1 MLKFLITFTSLIVLL
16 TLDMSYSWNN
26 GPSGDASTDEDHPSC
41 ENIPYS
47 THDWIADQARALL
60 PEEERSWL
68 NDNKKLYL
76 LGTEA
81 PDNREIPDSC
91 NAPNNG
97 YDDRSSGHSVKGND
111 DFSSFFIDSNGNK
124 QDRAAFRAKEEYLK
138 AQSAIRQGQ
147 LSDAAFYA
155 GAMAHYIGD
164 TSQYGHS
171 VDFEH
176 HHSDYEGLISRRTD
190 SFEEGEFETDIIADG
205 LTEID
210 AYDAVVIISKSTAEG
225 NGDIKSAEWMDINY
239 NNRNEEYFDSV
250 GASLNLGV
258 NTLADVLHTL
268 YINNEEFINNPD
280 SIDELEPVIYT
291 VKEGD
296 TLGSIAREFLG
307 DGRRWRTIWAA
318 NKNTIDNP
326 SNLQIGMQLVIP

>member
-1 MLKFLITFTSLIVLL
+1 MEYIKILL
-16 TLDMSYSWNN
+16 TLLILFTTSEISYSWNN

-47 THDWIADQARALL
+47 THDWVADHARALL
-60 PEEERSWL
+60 PEEERQWL
-68 NDNKKLYL
+68 DDNKKLYL

-97 YDDRSSGHSVKGND
+97 YDDRSSGHSVKWNS
-111 DFSSFFIDSNGNK
+111 DFSEFFIDSNGCK
-124 QDRAAFRAKEEYLK
+124 HDRAAYRAKEEYLK

-147 LSDAAFYA
+147 LSDAAFYS
-155 GAMAHYIGD
+155 GAMAHYVGD

-176 HHSDYEGLISRRTD
+176 HHSDYEGIISTRTD
-190 SFEEGEFETDIIADG
+190 SFEEGVFESGIVADG
-205 LTEID
+205 LTELD
-210 AYDAVVIISKSTAEG
+210 SYGAVVIISKLTAEG
-225 NGDIKSAEWMDINY
+225 NGDIKSAEWMETHYHD
-239 NNRNEEYFDSV
+239 RNQEYWDSV
-250 GASLNLGV
+250 RASLNLGV

-268 YINNEEFINNPD
+268 YVKNEEFISNPE

-318 NKNTIDNP
+318 NKDTIDNP